1 MAGVARRRQGIESK
15 ENSPLWTHIMGK
27 VPMVALFCRGLDH
40 GDLRVKMQIMIR
52 VSQSLPESRKN
63 LI

>member
-40 GDLRVKMQIMIR
+40 GDLRVKMQAYLGAAR
-52 VSQSLPESRKN
+52 T
-63 LI
+63 